1 MELPTPKP
9 IAEIEAMKEERRQG
23 YRDNRQ
29 RIIDHLKTKGLSN
42 AAIAGIV
49 GNIDIETGG
58 TFDYK
63 QRQTKSGNPRDPNV
77 TPGGAYGLFQFD
89 DPGKKAG
96 HETWYKQYLEKTN
109 KTDSAESQLDYFLDT
124 INAAADKQNPF
135 YSFSENVGTGNT
147 GTIKGYFQLSED
159 PKTVSDSITDRFL
172 KPGKPKSDK
181 RRASA
186 EATFAELQP
195 VDPDNQ
201 NIDQPGDIVDTGDD
215 VPLPDTEERKFQNV
229 PILRHFFA
237 EGGMSTNDE
246 DKMDKHNFPITEEI
260 LKAIENMTEEER
272 RQFIDKAMTDAKKGS
287 RYNPLPEDA
296 KEKFKGLRR
305 NYNKGGV
312 AEQMEMFEDGGL
324 MDEGG
329 TVDPVSGNDV
339 PFGSMQEEVRDD
351 IPAQLSEGEFVFPA
365 DVVRFIGLNNLM
377 QMRQQ
382 AKMGLKEMEAMGQMG
397 NSEEATMPDDL
408 PFDINDLDME
418 DDMDYNTPQEFN
430 TGGMPNP
437 QSGVFYQPAT
447 APTTGVYQPPQMSV
461 APAPVQAASAQF
473 AAPPRPQQ
481 VTTPM
486 IQYQKPDIPFQQFI
500 GGGVEGVEAETVQYK
515 NEAGDII
522 TRRIS
527 KATGELIP
535 GQPPIPDG
543 YVKFDPNAPEK
554 EEVTTTPTTPQT
566 TSVRP
571 QDDDDGAAQ
580 KAADEAM
587 YGPGGGRIGV
597 AGEIYGVS
605 FDMPEGFMPG
615 VMGTFGTAASLFAGK
630 PLPEGVTVKFKQGDD
645 VFALSGT
652 EYNTLKESIANN
664 GANSEATQT
673 TLKELRDSARSRQ
686 VVKNAAKMAEEAKKA
701 LETDGDDDKGIKLNE
716 YDMAGNVV
724 GTAVVTSKVARQIA
738 DEQDIEGVAYDYSG
752 FPEAGDPTDFTPA
765 PDPRTQQEDDPGESG
780 GTPSQDFSA
789 PSPAPSYSYGSGP
802 RAKGGLIEKPK
813 PKAKKMK
820 RGGLASK
827 K

>member
-9 IAEIEAMKEERRQG
+9 IAEIKAMKEERRQG

-29 RIIDHLKTKGLSN
+29 RIINHLRGRGLSN

-63 QRQTKSGNPRDPNV
+63 QRQTKSGNPRDPNL

-89 DPGKKAG
+89 NPGKRAG

-109 KTDSAESQLDYFLDT
+109 KKDSAESQLDYFLDT
-124 INAAADKQNPF
+124 VNAAADKQDPF
-135 YSFSENVGTGNT
+135 YNFSKNVGTGNT

-159 PKTVSDSITDRFL
+159 PKQVSDSITDRFL
-172 KPGKPKSDK
+172 KPGKPKSDQ

-186 EATFAELQP
+186 QATFTELQP

-201 NIDQPGDIVDTGDD
+201 FIDQPGDIVDTGDD
-215 VPLPDTEERKFQNV
+215 IPMPDEPESRFKNV
-229 PILRHFFA
+229 PILRHFMK
-237 EGGMSTNDE
+237 EGGVPM
-246 DKMDKHNFPITEEI
+246 
-260 LKAIENMTEEER
+260 
-272 RQFIDKAMTDAKKGS
+272 KK
-287 RYNPLPEDA
+287 
-296 KEKFKGLRR
+296 
-305 NYNKGGV
+305 
-312 AEQMEMFEDGGL
+312 QMEMFEDGGL

-447 APTTGVYQPPQMSV
+447 APTTGAYQPPPMSI

-473 AAPPRPQQ
+473 VAPPRPQQ

-522 TRRIS
+522 TRRVS

-554 EEVTTTPTTPQT
+554 EEVTTTPTTTQS
-566 TSVRP
+566 TSVRQ

-597 AGEIYGVS
+597 GGEIYGVS

-615 VMGTFGTAASLFAGK
+615 VLGTFGTAASLFAGK

-652 EYNTLKESIANN
+652 EYNTLKQSIADN

-686 VVKNAAKMAEEAKKA
+686 VVKNAAKIAEEARKA
-701 LETDGDDDKGIKLNE
+701 LETGADDDRGIKLNE

-724 GTAVVTSKVARQIA
+724 GTAVVTSKVASEIA
-738 DEQDIEGVAYDYSG
+738 SGQDIEGVAYDYSG

-765 PDPRTQQEDDPGESG
+765 PDPRTQQEDDGPQPGEGNQYDFSQDISPQEAREQDPRGESSYG
-780 GTPSQDFSA
+780 GGSRDFSA
-789 PSPAPSYSYGSGP
+789 PSSSRGSRGGGQFI
-802 RAKGGLIEKPK
+802 AKGGLVNKPK

>member
-1 MELPTPKP
+1 MELPTSKP
-9 IAEIEAMKEERRQG
+9 VAEIEAMKEERRQG

-109 KTDSAESQLDYFLDT
+109 KADSAESQLDYFLDT

-215 VPLPDTEERKFQNV
+215 VPLPEIEERKFQNV

-237 EGGMSTNDE
+237 EGGVPM
-246 DKMDKHNFPITEEI
+246 K
-260 LKAIENMTEEER
+260 
-272 RQFIDKAMTDAKKGS
+272 
-287 RYNPLPEDA
+287 
-296 KEKFKGLRR
+296 
-305 NYNKGGV
+305 
-312 AEQMEMFEDGGL
+312 EQMEMFEDGGL

-522 TRRIS
+522 TRRVS

-566 TSVRP
+566 TSVRQ
-571 QDDDDGAAQ
+571 QDDDSGERQRAEE
-580 KAADEAM
+580 EATF
-587 YGPGGGRIGV
+587 GPGGGRLGV
-597 AGEIYGVS
+597 AGTIYGVS
-605 FDMPEGFMPG
+605 FDGPGGFKG
-615 VMGTFGTAASLFAGK
+615 TVGQVMGRTLGGK
-630 PLPEGVTVKFKQGDD
+630 DLGPEITVRFQNEDD
-645 VFALSGT
+645 IFVLNGT
-652 EYNTLKESIANN
+652 EYNTLKTVIDEQ
-664 GANSEATQT
+664 GANS
-673 TLKELRDSARSRQ
+673 
-686 VVKNAAKMAEEAKKA
+686 NAAQETLDNFKGGGKARANAEEVIKNLTMMSRGDGIMDK
-701 LETDGDDDKGIKLNE
+701 LGLGDDDPKIQEVIKTYRE
-716 YDMAGNVV
+716 HVEE
-724 GTAVVTSKVARQIA
+724 QIA
-738 DEQDIEGVAYDYSG
+738 KGNINSKGQIINP
-752 FPEAGDPTDFTPA
+752 FEAGGRGGTGRGTTLGQRPKSPA
-765 PDPRTQQEDDPGESG
+765 FRIQEDDPGESG
-780 GTPSQDFSA
+780 ATPPAFRIQEDDPGESGATPSSSSRDFSA
-789 PSPAPSYSYGSGP
+789 PSPSYANMSFGEAGRGGSSSSSRDFSSQALGDKTSG
-802 RAKGGLIEKPK
+802 RVGFDEGGLASKPK

-820 RGGLASK
+820 RGGLASIK
-827 K
+827 

>member
-1 MELPTPKP
+1 MELPTSKP
-9 IAEIEAMKEERRQG
+9 VAEIEAMKEERRQG

-109 KTDSAESQLDYFLDT
+109 KADSAESQLDYFLDT

-215 VPLPDTEERKFQNV
+215 VPLPEIEERKFQNV

-237 EGGMSTNDE
+237 EGGVPM
-246 DKMDKHNFPITEEI
+246 K
-260 LKAIENMTEEER
+260 
-272 RQFIDKAMTDAKKGS
+272 
-287 RYNPLPEDA
+287 
-296 KEKFKGLRR
+296 
-305 NYNKGGV
+305 
-312 AEQMEMFEDGGL
+312 EQMEMFEDGGL

-522 TRRIS
+522 TRRVS

-566 TSVRP
+566 TSVRQ
-571 QDDDDGAAQ
+571 QDDDSGERQRAEE
-580 KAADEAM
+580 EATF
-587 YGPGGGRIGV
+587 GPGGGRLGV
-597 AGEIYGVS
+597 AGTIYGVS
-605 FDMPEGFMPG
+605 FDGPGGFKG
-615 VMGTFGTAASLFAGK
+615 TVGQVMGRTLGGK
-630 PLPEGVTVKFKQGDD
+630 DLGPEITVRFQNEDD
-645 VFALSGT
+645 IFVLNGT
-652 EYNTLKESIANN
+652 EYNTLKTVIDEQ
-664 GANSEATQT
+664 GANS
-673 TLKELRDSARSRQ
+673 
-686 VVKNAAKMAEEAKKA
+686 NAAQETLDNFKGGGKARANAEEVIKNLTMMSRGDGIMDK
-701 LETDGDDDKGIKLNE
+701 LGLGDDDPKIQEVIKTYRE
-716 YDMAGNVV
+716 HVEE
-724 GTAVVTSKVARQIA
+724 QIA
-738 DEQDIEGVAYDYSG
+738 KGNINSKGQIINP
-752 FPEAGDPTDFTPA
+752 FEAGGRGGTGRGTTLGQRPKSPA
-765 PDPRTQQEDDPGESG
+765 FRIQEDDPGESG
-780 GTPSQDFSA
+780 ATPPAFRIQEDDPGESGATPSSSSRDFSA
-789 PSPAPSYSYGSGP
+789 PSPSYANMSFGEAGRGGSSSSSRDFSSQALGDKTSG
-802 RAKGGLIEKPK
+802 RVGFDEGGLARKPK
-813 PKAKKMK
+813 SKKTKKMK

>member
-1 MELPTPKP
+1 
-9 IAEIEAMKEERRQG
+9 MKEERRQG

-215 VPLPDTEERKFQNV
+215 VPLPEIEERRFQNV

-237 EGGMSTNDE
+237 EGGVPM
-246 DKMDKHNFPITEEI
+246 
-260 LKAIENMTEEER
+260 
-272 RQFIDKAMTDAKKGS
+272 KK
-287 RYNPLPEDA
+287 
-296 KEKFKGLRR
+296 
-305 NYNKGGV
+305 
-312 AEQMEMFEDGGL
+312 QMEMFEDGGL

-397 NSEEATMPDDL
+397 NSEEATMPDNL

-430 TGGMPNP
+430 VGGMPNP

-461 APAPVQAASAQF
+461 APVQAASAQF
-473 AAPPRPQQ
+473 VAPPRPQQ

-486 IQYQKPDIPFQQFI
+486 IQYQKPDIPFQEFI
-500 GGGVEGVEAETVQYK
+500 GGGVEGVEVETVQYK

-522 TRRIS
+522 TRRVNKS
-527 KATGELIP
+527 TGEIIP

-543 YVKFDPNAPEK
+543 YVKFDPNEVKPED
-554 EEVTTTPTTPQT
+554 VTTTPTTPTTTTGQT
-566 TSVRP
+566 GRVLTQEELRDRDDADKARADAERARFGNTSHKIGLANFYPDGRGQTFGVNLIGYAAGPAGYMQFMRGKHPEGSMILLKDGDLEYYVEGSEYETIKEDIAKSQQRP
-571 QDDDDGAAQ
+571 GVGRTQIYDYGDGSSGRTRQILKDAVTREVVAGIDKDYADITGDYSMFGDEGFEDKGKSNVLTFRASDYDDPFDVDSLNANLNLSPDRKVTFPRGGPDYRKSFLYKDKDPESKRLEEQQQRATSDAGEAAAQQASMYQQQDDDGTSNYGEDTTSGYAS
-580 KAADEAM
+580 EENE
-587 YGPGGGRIGV
+587 YGP
-597 AGEIYGVS
+597 
-605 FDMPEGFMPG
+605 
-615 VMGTFGTAASLFAGK
+615 
-630 PLPEGVTVKFKQGDD
+630 
-645 VFALSGT
+645 
-652 EYNTLKESIANN
+652 
-664 GANSEATQT
+664 
-673 TLKELRDSARSRQ
+673 
-686 VVKNAAKMAEEAKKA
+686 
-701 LETDGDDDKGIKLNE
+701 
-716 YDMAGNVV
+716 
-724 GTAVVTSKVARQIA
+724 
-738 DEQDIEGVAYDYSG
+738 QDISQGYM
-752 FPEAGDPTDFTPA
+752 
-765 PDPRTQQEDDPGESG
+765 QQ
-780 GTPSQDFSA
+780 
-789 PSPAPSYSYGSGP
+789 
-802 RAKGGLIEKPK
+802 GGLVSKKK
-813 PKAKKMK
+813 PKAKKKMK

>member
-1 MELPTPKP
+1 MELPTSKP
-9 IAEIEAMKEERRQG
+9 VAEIEAMKEERRQG

-109 KTDSAESQLDYFLDT
+109 KADSAESQLDYFLDT

-215 VPLPDTEERKFQNV
+215 VPLPEIEERKFQNV

-237 EGGMSTNDE
+237 EGGVPM
-246 DKMDKHNFPITEEI
+246 K
-260 LKAIENMTEEER
+260 
-272 RQFIDKAMTDAKKGS
+272 
-287 RYNPLPEDA
+287 
-296 KEKFKGLRR
+296 
-305 NYNKGGV
+305 
-312 AEQMEMFEDGGL
+312 EQMEMFEDGGL

-522 TRRIS
+522 TRRVS

-566 TSVRP
+566 TSVRQ
-571 QDDDDGAAQ
+571 QDDDSGERQRAEE
-580 KAADEAM
+580 EATF
-587 YGPGGGRIGV
+587 GPGGGRLGV
-597 AGEIYGVS
+597 AGTIYGVS
-605 FDMPEGFMPG
+605 FDGPGGFKG
-615 VMGTFGTAASLFAGK
+615 TVGQVMGRTLGGK
-630 PLPEGVTVKFKQGDD
+630 DLGPEITVRFQNEDD
-645 VFALSGT
+645 IFVLNGT
-652 EYNTLKESIANN
+652 EYNTLKTVIDEQ
-664 GANSEATQT
+664 GANS
-673 TLKELRDSARSRQ
+673 
-686 VVKNAAKMAEEAKKA
+686 NAAQETLDNFKGGGKARANAEEVIKNLTMMSRGDGIMDK
-701 LETDGDDDKGIKLNE
+701 LGLGDDDPKIQEVIKTYRE
-716 YDMAGNVV
+716 HVEE
-724 GTAVVTSKVARQIA
+724 QIA
-738 DEQDIEGVAYDYSG
+738 KGNINSKGQIINP
-752 FPEAGDPTDFTPA
+752 FEAGGRGGTGRGTTLGQRPKSPA
-765 PDPRTQQEDDPGESG
+765 FRIQEDDPGESG
-780 GTPSQDFSA
+780 ATPPAFRIQEDDPGESGATPSSSSRDFSA
-789 PSPAPSYSYGSGP
+789 PSPSYANMSFGEAGRGGSSSSSRDFSSQALGDKTSG
-802 RAKGGLIEKPK
+802 RVGFDEGGLASKPK